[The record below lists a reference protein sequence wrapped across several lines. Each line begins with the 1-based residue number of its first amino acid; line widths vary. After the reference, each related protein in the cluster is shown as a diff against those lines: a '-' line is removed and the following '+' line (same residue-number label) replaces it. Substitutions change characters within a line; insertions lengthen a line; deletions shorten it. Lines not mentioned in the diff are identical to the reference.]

1 MQRYLRYHGAYLG
14 LSVFGRRRSV
24 RNTLATVEKHRKQR
38 AVSMSALAAHNSP
51 WFHALA
57 WMVVAILFSVRSSL
71 AFGRSAIA
79 NTLMLVVLVT
89 YAIFMARCSLSVDC
103 VAKPST

>member
-1 MQRYLRYHGAYLG
+1 MQRFLGYHGACLG
-14 LSVFGRRRSV
+14 LSVFGRRRFL
-24 RNTLATVEKHRKQR
+24 RNTLATGEKHGRQR
-38 AVSMSALAAHNSP
+38 AVSTSALAAHNSP

-57 WMVVAILFSVRSSL
+57 WMVLAISSFVRSSL

-89 YAIFMARCSLSVDC
+89 YAIFMGTLFVERGLRR
-103 VAKPST
+103 